1 MSFSRSNPLGWA
13 LYEVLTSA
21 QMNALDID
29 HANAIDGADGG
40 TYTPGSPLNIN
51 NLKSVE
57 WAVTYYPQV
66 TARSSKYYVPMAPS
80 YISDHSASSSCV
92 AFGNDWAMSTTL
104 GDLGWYQKYVDTS
117 GSPLL
122 AGLKIPFAPKPW
134 WGNIKYIGFNFKGAG
149 AHAGLPAIMPRLV
162 LNSVPYNTTTPL
174 DQWSLTDAAASTAIY
189 QASHTV
195 ISPELTIPLDGFD
208 DVSWFFYFYGEA
220 AANALVDGVLE
231 NIFTLIQVTDIRA

>member
-1 MSFSRSNPLGWA
+1 MAFSRSNSLGWA

-40 TYTPGSPLNIN
+40 TYTPGSPLDIN
-51 NLKSVE
+51 NLRNVE
-57 WAVTYYPQV
+57 WAATYYPQV
-66 TARSSKYYVPMAPS
+66 TGRLSKYYVPMAPS
-80 YISDHSASSSCV
+80 YISDRAASSSCA
-92 AFGNDWAMSTTL
+92 AFGNDFVMSTTL
-104 GDLGWYQKYVDTS
+104 GDLGWYQQHADTS

-122 AGLKIPFAPKPW
+122 SGIKIPFAPKPW
-134 WGNIKYIGFNFKGAG
+134 WGTIKYFGFNYKAAA
-149 AHAGLPAIMPRLV
+149 AHADLPVVMPRLV

-174 DQWSLTDAAASTAIY
+174 DQWSLTDGSASTAIF

-195 ISPELTIPLDGFD
+195 ISAEQTIDIDGLD

-220 AANALVDGVLE
+220 GTNALVDGVLE
-231 NIFTLIQVTDIRA
+231 NIFTVIRVTDIRA